1 MYEKISELHP
11 NPSEFCSSWRDSS
24 PKTRQSRI
32 VADEFCGLEQDAKP
46 YELLLLVKRVG
57 SSGGFTSRMVHLLEY
72 YMAFTRAIDW
82 QDGQYP
88 IVYQSLSKTAMD
100 LGISERQV
108 QRLEKALADVG
119 ALTWQDSGNFRR
131 YGQRCAETGEIL
143 YACGVNL
150 APLAQLEERLRR
162 QLAQKSAASRAW
174 HQTKCRISQSR
185 RKIRAAIEE
194 LSGEANSNCR
204 NVKSILGD
212 GNELHLQIRTHMSL
226 DALLSLLSKH
236 EKMLEALRGA
246 LKSASSKV
254 MRCGKN
260 IKMSFRNA
268 VDVAYFK
275 YTNSSKF
282 LNRNTGKA
290 PLSCF
295 QGVQVEKLHE
305 QSLKPEPMEPPAK
318 RPQIS
323 DTGIQYVTVQQAL
336 GAASERFFE
345 FMPMSGQPVS
355 WADIVEAAYRLR
367 RELGISQRFWG
378 EACSV
383 MGRSGAA
390 ISILLTDCA
399 VQRRNDR
406 VRKPAGYFRAMVN
419 RATVGELHLHKSIFG
434 ILSRESGESGVN
446 AA

>member
-1 MYEKISELHP
+1 M
-11 NPSEFCSSWRDSS
+11 
-24 PKTRQSRI
+24 
-32 VADEFCGLEQDAKP
+32 VADEFCGLEQDTKP

-72 YMAFTRAIDW
+72 YMAFTREIDW

-131 YGQRCAETGEIL
+131 YGQRCPETGEIL

-150 APLAQLEERLRR
+150 APLAQLEAELRR
-162 QLAQKSAASRAW
+162 QLAQKSAANRAW
-174 HQTKCRISQSR
+174 HETKCRISQSR
-185 RKIRAAIEE
+185 RKIKVAIEE
-194 LSGEANSNCR
+194 LSENANSSRCK
-204 NVKSILGD
+204 VKSILGD
-212 GNELHLQIRTHMSL
+212 GNELHMQIRTHMSL
-226 DALLSLLSKH
+226 DALLSLLSQH
-236 EKMLEALRGA
+236 EKVLEALRDA
-246 LKSASSKV
+246 LKSAASKV
-254 MRCGKN
+254 MQHAKN

-268 VDVAYFK
+268 VDVVYFK

-282 LNRNTGKA
+282 LKRNTGKA

-295 QGVQVEKLHE
+295 QGVQVEKIDT
-305 QSLKPEPMEPPAK
+305 QPLKPEPIEPPANCL
-318 RPQIS
+318 RIS
-323 DTGIQYVTVQQAL
+323 DTGIQHITIQQAL
-336 GAASERFFE
+336 GAASGRFLE
-345 FMPMSGQPVS
+345 NMPISKQPVS

-378 EACSV
+378 EACVV
-383 MGRSGAA
+383 MGRTGAA
-390 ISILLTDCA
+390 ISVLLTDHA
-399 VQRRNDR
+399 MQRGHNR
-406 VRKPAGYFRAMVN
+406 VRKPAGYFQAMVN

-434 ILSRESGESGVN
+434 ILSRENEESSTN